1 MDNGFERRFNRV
13 VRAYDWT
20 QGAEGF
26 ENFSNVANAWGGLNA
41 AGGALS
47 AELERLA
54 GNRDFTQEGR
64 RNRLRET
71 FARDVV
77 PALVAG
83 QAALRAA
90 ENERTQ
96 IRERAEAA
104 MVTDRTDVVGAML
117 RSEIRTWL
125 RGLEPGKR
133 SAMLAL
139 PDDLSPDV
147 ALAIVEAPPEL
158 SGVPQGQRE
167 ALRERAFIAQNP
179 DAART
184 LERIDAAAGAL
195 ADMLAVVAAESGRI
209 TDLQPHEVAEAAGAP
224 TLAQRIEERL
234 NQAA

>member
-1 MDNGFERRFNRV
+1 MENVFERRFNRV

-20 QGAEGF
+20 RSVKGF
-26 ENFSNVANAWGGLNA
+26 ENFAVVANAWGGLNA

-47 AELERLA
+47 ATLERLA
-54 GNRDFTQEGR
+54 GNKDYTQEGR

-71 FARDVV
+71 FVRDVA
-77 PALVAG
+77 PALKAG
-83 QAALRAA
+83 QAALLAA
-90 ENERTQ
+90 EHERTQ
-96 IRERAEAA
+96 IRERAEES
-104 MVTDRTDVVGAML
+104 MLTDRTDVAGAML

-167 ALRERAFIAQNP
+167 ALRERAFTAQNP

-184 LERIDAAAGAL
+184 IAHIDAAAGAL

-209 TDLQPHEVAEAAGAP
+209 TDLPPHQVAEAAGAP